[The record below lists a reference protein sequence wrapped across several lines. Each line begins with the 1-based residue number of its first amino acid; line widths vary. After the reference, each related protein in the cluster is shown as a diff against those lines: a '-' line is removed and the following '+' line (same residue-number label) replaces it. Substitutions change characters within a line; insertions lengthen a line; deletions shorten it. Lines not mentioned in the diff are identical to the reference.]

1 MVAESVILQRKMI
14 NKRFVYADSGL
25 QTLTQIQSLYEELF
39 PCTQCTVHL
48 ECRGP
53 VGGAG
58 NVDSRIVFVG
68 RNPGRN
74 EDKQGLPFVGQGG
87 LLLNTFYDWVGLD
100 REKTFITNL
109 VKCFTT
115 DDRVPNRKEID
126 ICGKLWLQKEL
137 ALLDPK
143 LIVTFGVE
151 AAAYLT
157 GFELKRARLRLHE
170 FGQETVLAGKYAVC
184 CVHPGAPLR
193 SPKYMSMFRDDAHF
207 LQIQIKKLGLVDHFS
222 ASVSAFVSES

>member
-1 MVAESVILQRKMI
+1 MATESVILQRRMV
-14 NKRFVYADSGL
+14 NKRYVYADSGII
-25 QTLTQIQSLYEELF
+25 TLIKVQSLYEELF
-39 PCTQCTVHL
+39 PCTQCIIHL

-68 RNPGRN
+68 RNTGRH
-74 EDKQGLPFVGQGG
+74 EDKDGLPFVGKGG
-87 LLLNTFYDWVGLD
+87 QLLNSFFDWVGLD
-100 REKTFITNL
+100 REKVFITNL
-109 VKCFTT
+109 VKCYTT
-115 DDRVPNRKEID
+115 DDRAPSRKEID
-126 ICGKLWLQKEL
+126 VCGKLWLQKEL

-170 FGQETVLAGKYAVC
+170 FGQETVLAGKYTIC

-193 SPKYMSMFRDDAHF
+193 SMKYMSLFRDDARF
-207 LQIQIKKLGLVDHFS
+207 LQIKIKELDLADHFS
-222 ASVSAFVSES
+222 TSVSTSVSES